1 MSAENNVPAIRF
13 EGFSGEWEV
22 LKLGDIATLSSG
34 GTPSRK
40 ISKYWNGTIPWIT
53 TALLNFNVIK
63 VAEEHI
69 TSEGL
74 EDSSAKLLPENTLL
88 MAMYGQ
94 GKTRGKIAIL
104 GIEAATN
111 QACAAIKLNHEVDNI
126 YIFQSLSS
134 QYRGIRELS
143 NAGGQ
148 ENLSAS
154 LIKEIN
160 VSIPLLN
167 EQTKI
172 GQYFQQLDTLITQHQ
187 QKHDKLLQLKK
198 SLLEKMFPQQ
208 GATEPAIRFKGFS
221 GKWEEKRFGDSFS
234 NIPNNT
240 LSRSELNYKIG
251 LAKNVHYGDVLIKFG
266 EVLDVQKEML
276 PFITND
282 EVCNKLKKTNLQ
294 DGDIVF
300 ADAAEDETV
309 GKCTEL
315 FNIKEQVVLSGLH
328 TIAVRPT
335 LPFASKYL
343 GYYLNASS
351 YHNQLLSLMQGTK
364 VLSVSK
370 TAIQNTSITFPS
382 IFEEQTKIGNLLNQF
397 DTLLSQH
404 QTQLKKLKQIKQA
417 CLEKMFV

>member
-198 SLLEKMFPQQ
+198 SLLEKMFPKQ
-208 GATEPAIRFKGFS
+208 GANEPAIRFKGFS
-221 GKWEEKRFGDSFS
+221 GAWEEK
-234 NIPNNT
+234 
-240 LSRSELNYKIG
+240 ELGSDI
-251 LAKNVHYGDVLIKFG
+251 A
-266 EVLDVQKEML
+266 
-276 PFITND
+276 
-282 EVCNKLKKTNLQ
+282 
-294 DGDIVF
+294 DIVGGG
-300 ADAAEDETV
+300 TPS
-309 GKCTEL
+309 TQ
-315 FNIKEQVVLSGLH
+315 IKEFWGGS
-328 TIAVRPT
+328 IDWYSPT
-335 LPFASKYL
+335 EIGENVYASKSEKQITQKGLDKSSAKILPAYRTVLFTSRAGIGDMAIL
-343 GYYLNASS
+343 GNEGCTNQGFQSFLLKNGYDTYFIYSAGYQIKDFALKHASGS
-351 YHNQLLSLMQGTK
+351 TFLEISGKQLGKMIF
-364 VLSVSK
+364 K
-370 TAIQNTSITFPS
+370 TPDI
-382 IFEEQTKIGNLLNQF
+382 EEQTKIGNLFKQL
-397 DTLLSQH
+397 DTLITQH
-404 QTQLKKLKQIKQA
+404 HTQLNKLKHIKQA